1 MLMPERLE
9 SHLEQN
15 HIAFS
20 LISHRPTRSAHV
32 AAPLMHLP
40 GKKVRGKGAIVNNGS
55 VTDLVGMPGPIT
67 SRPGSYPRF
76 HRVGQG

>member
-20 LISHRPTRSAHV
+20 LISHRPTRSANV
-32 AAPLMHLP
+32 AASLMP

-67 SRPGSYPRF
+67 
-76 HRVGQG
+76 